1 MAIIRPMSASPSAR
15 AQARPAPSLPLPAGL
30 IHARRWVLACFV
42 ALIILGVA
50 WEFWL
55 APLRPG
61 GSLLA
66 LKVLPLV
73 FSLPALRASRLRVYQ
88 AWSMGILL
96 YLCEGL
102 VRAASDHGLSASLAV
117 IETVL
122 AAIAFGALLLYARVR
137 LRMQQQA
144 QEQQQEQ
151 QHEQEQEQE
160 QKRPTQ
166 SQSAH

>member
-1 MAIIRPMSASPSAR
+1 MLAS
-15 AQARPAPSLPLPAGL
+15 
-30 IHARRWVLACFV
+30 FT
-42 ALIILGVA
+42 ALIALGVA

-102 VRAASDHGLSASLAV
+102 VRAASDTGLSANLALV
-117 IETVL
+117 ETVL
-122 AAIAFGALLLYARVR
+122 AAIAFAALLMYARGRR
-137 LRMQQQA
+137 LQA
-144 QEQQQEQ
+144 L
-151 QHEQEQEQE
+151 
-160 QKRPTQ
+160 PPP
-166 SQSAH
+166 

>member
-1 MAIIRPMSASPSAR
+1 MIRPISAPPSAH
-15 AQARPAPSLPLPAGL
+15 APARPALSSPTSAEP
-30 IHARRWVLACFV
+30 IHARRWVLASFS
-42 ALIILGVA
+42 ALIVLGVA

-102 VRAASDHGLSASLAV
+102 VRAASDTGLSAKLAI

-122 AAIAFGALLLYARVR
+122 AAIAFAALLLYARGRR
-137 LRMQQQA
+137 LQA
-144 QEQQQEQ
+144 L
-151 QHEQEQEQE
+151 
-160 QKRPTQ
+160 PPP
-166 SQSAH
+166 

>member
-1 MAIIRPMSASPSAR
+1 MSAPVPVPVR
-15 AQARPAPSLPLPAGL
+15 PRPAPPPDPVLV
-30 IHARRWVLACFV
+30 HARRWVLATFV
-42 ALIILGVA
+42 ALIALGVA

-73 FSLPALRASRLRVYQ
+73 LSVPALRASVLRVYQ

-102 VRAASDHGLSASLAV
+102 VRAVSDTGLSARLAI

-122 AAIAFGALLLYARVR
+122 AAIAFAALLFYARGRRIQASGVR
-137 LRMQQQA
+137 
-144 QEQQQEQ
+144 
-151 QHEQEQEQE
+151 
-160 QKRPTQ
+160 
-166 SQSAH
+166 